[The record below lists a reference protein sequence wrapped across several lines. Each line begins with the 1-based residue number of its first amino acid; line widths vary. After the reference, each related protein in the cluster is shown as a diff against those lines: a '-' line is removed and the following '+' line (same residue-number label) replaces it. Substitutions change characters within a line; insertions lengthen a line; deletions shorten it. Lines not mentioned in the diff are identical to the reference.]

1 MLNNGSELSNLFVK
15 PERTDTDRINF
26 YQANPKKVCFCRTKW
41 AVDEKNGLI
50 TRFFENFRDAVDY
63 VMDKEI

>member
-26 YQANPKKVCFCRTKW
+26 YQENPNKVYFYCSVW